1 MTTFTSA
8 GSATYC
14 LLADDAQITARG
26 EESVNFLQ
34 NQLTNDVVGLA
45 DQFAQLNGY
54 CNVKGRLYATFL
66 LLKSGADVDLILPA
80 DIAEVIRKRLSM
92 FVMRAKTKL
101 LIDEQTALIGLSN
114 PPPTLVGESSSL
126 AIYQSVQLP
135 LPWPATLIRLADT
148 LGTARYLL
156 RVTKTELA
164 DWETFLVSQSIPK
177 IPLAQWRDLEISAG
191 IARVGAGI
199 SELFVP
205 QMLNFEVL
213 GGVNFKKGCYP
224 GQEVV
229 ARSQYLGKM
238 KRRMFLFGASLSS
251 ADQPIPFALASDV
264 VRTHDAA
271 QIEGQVVGVSQIGMD
286 LHLLVE
292 TSTDVFSAVQAGEL
306 SLSAGTLP
314 LTALAQPYS
323 LPVHESLKRVL

>member
-8 GSATYC
+8 GSTSYC
-14 LLADDAQITARG
+14 LLADDAQINARG

-34 NQLTNDVVGLA
+34 NQLTNDVVGLT

-101 LIDEQTALIGLSN
+101 LIDEQHALIGLSN
-114 PPPTLVGESSSL
+114 PPPTLVGESARL

-148 LGTARYLL
+148 LGIARYLL

-164 DWETFLVSQSIPK
+164 DWEAYLVSQFIPK

-191 IARVGAGI
+191 IARVGASI

-213 GGVNFKKGCYP
+213 GGVSFKKGCYP

-238 KRRMFLFGASLSS
+238 KRRMFLFGAALGS
-251 ADQPIPFALASDV
+251 ADEPIPFALASDV
-264 VRTHDAA
+264 VRTHDSA
-271 QIEGQVVGVSQIGMD
+271 QIEGQVVGISKIGTA

-306 SLSAGTLP
+306 NLSAGALP
-314 LTALAQPYS
+314 LKALVQPYS